1 MTEGVITTA
10 AREESAK
17 VLGRRPDG
25 MTMSLLFGALSS
37 AAFYIAEH
45 GATPEDYD
53 RIRALIE
60 FHSKKTN

>member
-1 MTEGVITTA
+1 
-10 AREESAK
+10 
-17 VLGRRPDG
+17 

-45 GATPEDYD
+45 GAAPEDYH

-60 FHSKKTN
+60 FHSKKTD